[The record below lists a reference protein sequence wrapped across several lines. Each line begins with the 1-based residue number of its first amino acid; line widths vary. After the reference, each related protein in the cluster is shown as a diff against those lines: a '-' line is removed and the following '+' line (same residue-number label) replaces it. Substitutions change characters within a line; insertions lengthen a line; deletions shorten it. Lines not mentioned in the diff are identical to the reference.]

1 MFFSKK
7 KNSHETACFISHV
20 AVSLALLFA
29 TVMALA
35 NMLAAHYSAELGM
48 WVFGTNAGPLSI
60 IAFVIALTFFVKA
73 MTACVGACEL
83 CMKNGKK

>member
-7 KNSHETACFISHV
+7 KNSHETACFISHIT
-20 AVSLALLFA
+20 VSIALLFT
-29 TVMALA
+29 TVAALA
-35 NMLAAHYSAELGM
+35 NVLAAHYSQELGM
-48 WVFGTNAGPLSI
+48 WVFGTNAAPLAI
-60 IAFVIALTFFVKA
+60 LAFVVSLHFFVKS